1 MFRIE
6 KPLNENISMSI
17 ESNEKIGNLN
27 SKQPQLINRRKIW
40 IYGLSL
46 VGKTTTV
53 EKALNDLH
61 YKLLNKFWEN
71 FKGEKNLAI
80 ELDMPYSPEITLL
93 IRLWTEDRI
102 FWAIIKINIFIRQM
116 KILLLFV
123 I

>member
-71 FKGEKNLAI
+71 FKGEKNLAV
-80 ELDMPYSPEITLL
+80 ELDMPYSPEITPL
-93 IRLWTEDRI
+93 IRLCTEDRI
-102 FWAIIKINIFIRQM
+102 FCAIIKINIFIRQM
-116 KILLLFV
+116 KILLSFV